1 MENIR
6 GYLLKQRK
14 GISHWEVIIEEWL
27 LAVERYCRIMKG
39 DDAPYWYNER
49 SNIGVLA
56 GAAWRCGR
64 IALEEFQYEK
74 GYRNKPKW
82 LGRADLLLAS
92 ENYDDLVEAKF
103 KWLSLKSR
111 NGISNVVQDVIN
123 NAVIDAKKT
132 EGIGHSDKVIG
143 IAFCP
148 VYAKKKDINEIDDLI
163 EDALED
169 LRYSDH
175 HAIAWCFPKE
185 TRRNV
190 SEKGNILPGVFMIIK
205 NAKI

>member
-1 MENIR
+1 METIR

-14 GISHWEVIIEEWL
+14 GLSHWEALLEEWL
-27 LAVERYCRIMKG
+27 LAVERYCRIMGG

-82 LGRADLLLAS
+82 LGRADLWLAS
-92 ENYDDLVEAKF
+92 EELEELIEAKF
-103 KWLSLKSR
+103 KWISLRSR
-111 NGISNVVQDVIN
+111 NGISEIVQDVLD
-123 NAVIDAKKT
+123 NAVIDAKKSD
-132 EGIGHSDKVIG
+132 GIGESGKVIAS
-143 IAFCP
+143 AFCP
-148 VYAKKKDINEIDDLI
+148 LYTKQKDINEIDELI
-163 EDALED
+163 EDVLEE
-169 LRYSDH
+169 LFSSDY

-185 TRRNV
+185 TRKIV
-190 SEKGNILPGVFMIIK
+190 SEGNILPGVVMVVK